1 MTRQLTLFDVR
12 PSDPETSHAAAK
24 KANHGRGQ
32 TLALRALA
40 EHGPSTDFELAEHT
54 GLQQTSIGKRRLDLQ
69 RLGHVRAT
77 EDRRPS
83 PTGSGAIVWALTD
96 AGHRAA
102 AELEWA

>member
-40 EHGPSTDFELAEHT
+40 E
-54 GLQQTSIGKRRLDLQ
+54 
-69 RLGHVRAT
+69 
-77 EDRRPS
+77 
-83 PTGSGAIVWALTD
+83 
-96 AGHRAA
+96 
-102 AELEWA
+102 LEWA